1 MGTKILYALLAIT
14 IFMSCST
21 KKSND
26 KPIHAG
32 KDTVNLKIAV
42 LPTTDCL
49 PFYVA
54 EDMNI
59 YKKLGLNVEFINYK
73 SILKCNDALEKGL
86 IDGTFTTLPAAMY
99 LKSTK
104 GFDLKLVMRTEGDV
118 DVIASRTKRI
128 KKLSNM
134 RERLVAITR
143 HSTSDYLADEICSIT
158 KMPTFEILRP
168 QINDII
174 IRRQMLASNQVD
186 AVIIPRPHSEY
197 LLQTGNVKVFS
208 TQNSGIKF
216 GCLAIADTVIK
227 KKSKQIELLIKGY
240 EQAAKE
246 INRNRKCADTTLIRQ
261 YVIPAAM
268 LDSLSIPQY
277 PKAQS
282 IKKSD
287 YDKSLQWCISRKYV
301 KSPIPEKDLI
311 TSKYITK

>member
-26 KPIHAG
+26 KPIHAE

-118 DVIASRTKRI
+118 DVIANRTKRI
-128 KKLSNM
+128 KKL
-134 RERLVAITR
+134 
-143 HSTSDYLADEICSIT
+143 
-158 KMPTFEILRP
+158 
-168 QINDII
+168 
-174 IRRQMLASNQVD
+174 
-186 AVIIPRPHSEY
+186 
-197 LLQTGNVKVFS
+197 G
-208 TQNSGIKF
+208 
-216 GCLAIADTVIK
+216 
-227 KKSKQIELLIKGY
+227 
-240 EQAAKE
+240 
-246 INRNRKCADTTLIRQ
+246 
-261 YVIPAAM
+261 
-268 LDSLSIPQY
+268 
-277 PKAQS
+277 
-282 IKKSD
+282 
-287 YDKSLQWCISRKYV
+287 
-301 KSPIPEKDLI
+301 
-311 TSKYITK
+311 

>member
-118 DVIASRTKRI
+118 DVIANRT
-128 KKLSNM
+128 
-134 RERLVAITR
+134 
-143 HSTSDYLADEICSIT
+143 
-158 KMPTFEILRP
+158 ILRP

-268 LDSLSIPQY
+268 LDSLSIPKY